1 MQPLL
6 PVLPHTAEP
15 PGPEYGYRNR
25 KRSLRAKP
33 SIAPHLRLDP
43 GPEPES
49 AEPAPRADQPAVANS
64 AANPETTAEAT
75 STAQASIMEPLLD
88 LPSDYR
94 LDDFLALEQTAGVAS
109 THASSSGD
117 RLSTPPPKRRA
128 AAKMLIKVGLRCAQC
143 YALKAECRCCQNS
156 QASVMPTHTGA
167 HNRTDAEL
175 TLLSLSST
183 TWLPVQHST
192 ASSPAQ
198 TTNGQLL
205 GQAGTVTETAFAW
218 DPPSL
223 VSSAQSVL
231 HTRLPPLPQGA
242 LQGISTLSAA
252 SPPLVIAIPLLAPGM
267 RYFLVVPETRLGRR
281 FFLRYGSHSQPQPIS
296 VLHSF
301 GPMPLQAGSPIIN

>member
-64 AANPETTAEAT
+64 AADPETTAEAT

-128 AAKMLIKVGLRCAQC
+128 AAKMLIKAGLRCAQC

-183 TWLPVQHST
+183 TWLPVQYST

-205 GQAGTVTETAFAW
+205 GQAGTA
-218 DPPSL
+218 
-223 VSSAQSVL
+223 
-231 HTRLPPLPQGA
+231 LPQGA